1 MHKRPDEPNKRIGK
15 LGLQLAALG
24 IAMSVFAASTVLG
37 ADVLDKTAVYD
48 LSSDPYA
55 GITQEGE
62 LGIAQLSSL
71 EESFEEL
78 LSSEESGEESE
89 ESAESEK
96 ESSAASSKEESSKK
110 ESAKEESSKRES
122 SKEESSK
129 KESSKESSKPSSKPS
144 SRPSSSSAV
153 SSKPAS
159 SKPVSSKPSSKEESS
174 KKESSKESSTVSSEP
189 VSSKPV
195 SSEASRPSSEESK
208 VDPEEQMIQIIAGAV
223 QCEIIGPGSTPQSRY
238 YEAYKAQAVA
248 CRSYMEYYKRNYGY
262 YPTMSYNK
270 PHAKTVELVR
280 EVCNKV
286 VTYNGA
292 VINAVYHA
300 DAGGKTQSSQY
311 VWGSKLGYLKAVDSP
326 NDVVTG
332 TFTISAEDCAEKL
345 RKIGIEAEGDP
356 ETWFDLSSATYTDG
370 DFVYEL
376 NVCGQKVKA
385 RTLREQV
392 FGTGKLQSTKILS
405 ISVSDGKISF
415 KTKGYGHGV
424 GLSQRGALGC
434 SAAGWSYTKILKHYY
449 TGVSIATI

>member
-1 MHKRPDEPNKRIGK
+1 MRKKENDPNKRIGR

-62 LGIAQLSSL
+62 LGIAQLSSI

-78 LSSEESGEESE
+78 LSSEESADGSETAEESE
-89 ESAESEK
+89 NESSAASSKAESSEK
-96 ESSAASSKEESSKK
+96 ESSKTESSKHESSKEESSKK
-110 ESAKEESSKRES
+110 ESSKTSSTASSRPSSSSTASS

-129 KESSKESSKPSSKPS
+129 KESSKESS
-144 SRPSSSSAV
+144 V
-153 SSKPAS
+153 SSTATSSTPAS
-159 SKPVSSKPSSKEESS
+159 SQQESSAEES
-174 KKESSKESSTVSSEP
+174 T
-189 VSSKPV
+189 
-195 SSEASRPSSEESK
+195 
-208 VDPEEQMIQIIAGAV
+208 VDPEEEMIQIIAGAV
-223 QCEIIGPGSTPQSRY
+223 QCEIIGPGSTPQTRY

-248 CRSYMEYYKRNYGY
+248 CRSYMEYYKRTYGY
-262 YPTMSYNK
+262 YPKMSYNT

-280 EVCNKV
+280 EVYNKV
-286 VTYNGA
+286 VTYNGT

-326 NDVVTG
+326 NDVVSG

-345 RKIGIEAEGDP
+345 LKIGIEAEGDP

-405 ISVSDGKISF
+405 ITVSDGNISF

-434 SAAGWSYTKILKHYY
+434 SAAGWSYTQILKHYY
-449 TGVSIATI
+449 TGVSIATV

>member
-1 MHKRPDEPNKRIGK
+1 MHKRPDESNKRIGK

-78 LSSEESGEESE
+78 LSSEESGEES
-89 ESAESEK
+89 AESEK

-122 SKEESSK
+122 SK
-129 KESSKESSKPSSKPS
+129 KESSKESSKP
-144 SRPSSSSAV
+144 
-153 SSKPAS
+153 
-159 SKPVSSKPSSKEESS
+159 SSKPSSKEESS
-174 KKESSKESSTVSSEP
+174 KKESSKESSAVSSKP

-280 EVCNKV
+280 EVYNKV

-345 RKIGIEAEGDP
+345 KKIGIEAEGDP

-405 ISVSDGKISF
+405 ITVSDGKISF